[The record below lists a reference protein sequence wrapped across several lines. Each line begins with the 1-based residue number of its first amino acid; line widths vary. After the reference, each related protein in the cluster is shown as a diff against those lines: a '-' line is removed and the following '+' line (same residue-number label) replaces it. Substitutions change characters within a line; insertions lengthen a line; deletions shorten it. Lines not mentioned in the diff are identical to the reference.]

1 MNCQTARDSSASPAA
16 LNRAQ
21 RLECIGALAG
31 GIAHDLNNA
40 LMPIFAV
47 AGMFRAQRH
56 VDDEELEILEQSAK
70 RCADMVRQLLT
81 FAKGAE
87 GEQTTLHLKGIMR
100 EIQKLVAASFPKNIE
115 LLMRE
120 EANTPPI
127 KGNPTQLH
135 QVLMNLCVNA
145 RDAMPEGG
153 RLTIELE
160 CKDANTIHD
169 SLFGQNRAERYLLL
183 KVSDNGTGISPE
195 VQKKIFDPFFTTKS
209 PDKGT
214 GLGLASA
221 RSIIRGHG
229 GEIACY
235 SRLGQGTTFTIYLP
249 TTTNTMELFHERDAE
264 DIIRGHGELILVA
277 DDEQVITQLLSEMLQ
292 EAGFRTVT
300 ANNGADALAKSIEHG
315 ANLKAVIT
323 DVQMPHMDGLKFAR
337 TLRKLNPDIPIV
349 AISGRIEAHAEQELK
364 KLGLKPTLHKPFS
377 EKQLFAVLK
386 QSLRAS
392 TLLTPE
398 ISAPVLPRNTPVYR
412 PQLEPVMI

>member
-1 MNCQTARDSSASPAA
+1 MNCPTVKDASAA
-16 LNRAQ
+16 LAAINRTQ

-56 VDDEELEILEQSAK
+56 VDEEELEILEQSAK

-87 GEQTTLHLKGIMR
+87 GEQTTLHLKGVMR

-115 LLMRE
+115 LLFRE

-127 KGNPTQLH
+127 RGNPTQLH
-135 QVLMNLCVNA
+135 QVLMNLCVNS

-153 RLTIELE
+153 RLTVELE
-160 CKDANTIHD
+160 CKDAGAIHEV
-169 SLFGQNRAERYLLL
+169 LFGRQVAEKYLVL
-183 KVSDNGTGISPE
+183 KVSDTGTGIAPE
-195 VQKKIFDPFFTTKS
+195 VQNKIFDSFFTTKT

-229 GEIACY
+229 GEITCH
-235 SRLGQGTTFTIYLP
+235 SQVGQGTTFIVYLP
-249 TTTNTMELFHERDAE
+249 ATALALEQLRERDA
-264 DIIRGHGELILVA
+264 DSILRGRGELILVA

-292 EAGFRTVT
+292 SAGFRTVT
-300 ANNGADALAKSIEHG
+300 ANNGANALAKSIELG
-315 ANLKAVIT
+315 SELKAVIT
-323 DVQMPHMDGLKFAR
+323 DIQMPHMDGVKFAR

-349 AISGRIEAHAEQELK
+349 AIGGRVDANAEQELK
-364 KLGLKPTLHKPFS
+364 KLGLKPTLNKPFS
-377 EKQLFAVLK
+377 EKQLLALLK
-386 QSLRAS
+386 ETLRP
-392 TLLTPE
+392 TPFLTTE
-398 ISAPVLPRNTPVYR
+398 ISAPVLLRNTPVYR